1 LLIRLDVKKI
11 EDNALHK
18 GSVIKSLS
26 LTSTLPLLLTW
37 PGVKKATRHEKSSAY
52 LDVRKTLDK
61 IKRGWEQA
69 KPQSTPTDTKISQTG
84 KSEFE
89 AVEGSEGDEKPAPKT
104 NDPFLFLRKF
114 PRLASAKRGRGSGPH
129 KWFSR

>member
-1 LLIRLDVKKI
+1 MSKI
-11 EDNALHK
+11 DEYALHK

-26 LTSTLPLLLTW
+26 LTSTLPLLLSW
-37 PGVKKATRHEKSSAY
+37 PGVKKAKHREKSSAY
-52 LDVRKTLDK
+52 LDVRKILDK
-61 IKRGWEQA
+61 IKRGWEEA
-69 KPQSTPTDTKISQTG
+69 KPQSTPTDTKISPTG
-84 KSEFE
+84 KSEFG
-89 AVEGSEGDEKPAPKT
+89 AVERSEGDEKPAPKT